1 MEIKFT
7 EIDDL
12 NLESNNY
19 INVKKYNQNNDT
31 DLKNINTEYNSEKY
45 WEQNTVNNSNN
56 TLETKKKKVTFDD
69 ILLSMNLVVNQ
80 NGVLQY
86 MAPRNLNNN
95 NNEQNNYKLQNKQ
108 TQNRLVNNSKK
119 NTVNPTALDPQ
130 VKNSFIYNKYFKNY
144 KEENISIPEVRQ
156 PKTLEEYNRMVL
168 EDKIKRIQEKIRISN
183 IKSTKLLFTNT
194 GAIQASKNNLRKM
207 YF

>member
-194 GAIQASKNNLRKM
+194 GNIQASKNNLRKM

>member
-31 DLKNINTEYNSEKY
+31 DLKNINTGYNSEKY

-86 MAPRNLNNN
+86 MAPRNLNNI
-95 NNEQNNYKLQNKQ
+95 NEQNNYKLQNEQ

-119 NTVNPTALDPQ
+119 NIINPTPLDPQ
-130 VKNSFIYNKYFKNY
+130 IKNSFIYNKYFKNY
-144 KEENISIPEVRQ
+144 KEENISIQEPRK
-156 PKTLEEYNRMVL
+156 PKTLEEYNRMIL

-194 GAIQASKNNLRKM
+194 GAIQASKNNLRRM

>member
-31 DLKNINTEYNSEKY
+31 DLKNINTGYNSEKY

-86 MAPRNLNNN
+86 MVPRNSNNI
-95 NNEQNNYKLQNKQ
+95 NEQNNYKVQNEQ
-108 TQNRLVNNSKK
+108 TQNQIVNNYKK
-119 NTVNPTALDPQ
+119 NIVNPTPLDPQ

-144 KEENISIPEVRQ
+144 KEENTSSIQELRK

-194 GAIQASKNNLRKM
+194 GNIQASKNNLRKM
-207 YF
+207 KF